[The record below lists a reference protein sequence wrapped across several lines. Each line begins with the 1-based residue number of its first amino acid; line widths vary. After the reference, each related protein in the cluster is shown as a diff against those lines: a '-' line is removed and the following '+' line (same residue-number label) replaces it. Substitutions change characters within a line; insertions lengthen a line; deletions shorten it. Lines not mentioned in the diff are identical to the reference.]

1 MSFILQRKENEGNT
15 KLRFLKKSRN
25 LCNYRERVVVFQSS
39 QIEVLTSSI
48 LIDKMS
54 ANWGN
59 GMIQKKGGEEKKET
73 FFDICKGG

>member
-1 MSFILQRKENEGNT
+1 MLILQRNGREGNQKLKPKNDT
-15 KLRFLKKSRN
+15 KN
-25 LCNYRERVVVFQSS
+25 CS
-39 QIEVLTSSI
+39 QIEVLTSPI

-54 ANWGN
+54 ANWEN

>member
-15 KLRFLKKSRN
+15 KSRFLKKSRN
-25 LCNYRERVVVFQSS
+25 LCNDGDRVVVFQSS

-54 ANWGN
+54 ANWEN